1 MMLPIFHLL
10 LEKTDLACPSVEG
23 LLSSFGY
30 QKDFFVEVLPQPSVA
45 ASAGSGERALS
56 PIAWQGAVRR
66 GETRRFHDEH
76 ISRQIIGK
84 SKAML
89 GCMPDDS
96 GSKRQRCGEN
106 YVCSL

>member
-30 QKDFFVEVLPQPSVA
+30 QKSFFVEVLPQPSVA

-66 GETRRFHDEH
+66 GETRSDEH
-76 ISRQIIGK
+76 ISNHWKEQGNAWLYAR
-84 SKAML
+84 
-89 GCMPDDS
+89 
-96 GSKRQRCGEN
+96 
-106 YVCSL
+106 